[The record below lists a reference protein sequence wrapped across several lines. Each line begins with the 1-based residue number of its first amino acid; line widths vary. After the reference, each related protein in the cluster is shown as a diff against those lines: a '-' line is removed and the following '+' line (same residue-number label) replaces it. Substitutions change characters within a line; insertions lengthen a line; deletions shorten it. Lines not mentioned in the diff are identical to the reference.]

1 MKAIAIALFVAWLAA
16 CFAVGCASKPRA
28 MPEHHPLELMMWLE
42 KYGEESGG
50 GLEGGGDE

>member
-50 GLEGGGDE
+50 GLEGCGDE